1 MFLSPLRILAK
12 DELDRI
18 AQPAQSVK
26 ELGLGDLDELK
37 KILGIWKLEEGSE
50 NELGIYFHE
59 DFLRFCHTVSLVPNG
74 KGKLLELG
82 ANPYY
87 TTSIINKFRDYHLEL
102 ANYFGESEEKKVVR
116 S

>member
-37 KILGIWKLEEGSE
+37 KNW
-50 NELGIYFHE
+50 
-59 DFLRFCHTVSLVPNG
+59 VSGN
-74 KGKLLELG
+74 
-82 ANPYY
+82 
-87 TTSIINKFRDYHLEL
+87 
-102 ANYFGESEEKKVVR
+102 
-116 S
+116 